1 MGTDEIGLEPHGLK
15 HMHLMDT
22 EPIYM
27 STVLFFFF
35 MYIFKKQISFLLIS
49 FFFCLHL

>member
-22 EPIYM
+22 EPIYV
-27 STVLFFFF
+27 STVFFFF
-35 MYIFKKQISFLLIS
+35 
-49 FFFCLHL
+49 FFYVYF